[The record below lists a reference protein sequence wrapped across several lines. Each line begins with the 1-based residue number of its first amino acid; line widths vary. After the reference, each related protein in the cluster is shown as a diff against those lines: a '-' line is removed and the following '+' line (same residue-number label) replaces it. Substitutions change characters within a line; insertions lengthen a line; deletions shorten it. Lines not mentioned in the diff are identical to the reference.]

1 MQKTGRQDKLIEDLK
16 AKLSVAEAGVSEMKE
31 QVKTAADKESS
42 QREQLHQTTQ
52 ELAELKT
59 HTNKTIATLQ
69 VL

>member
-31 QVKTAADKESS
+31 QVKNASDKESA
-42 QREQLHQTTQ
+42 QREQLQQTTQ